1 MALLR
6 GCSVHFFP
14 EAAAGI
20 FCGLLIDFIFEYPN
34 EKRRPKMLKRK
45 VSAILVLILAVI
57 TAFACAFAADT
68 CIRRNRQ
75 MSAPKAKEIGKFR
88 FLNDKSDAEG
98 VSFEVIGVREVGSDV
113 VLDLLW
119 VNNSGNP
126 IEYGKAYELYR
137 LKEENWKEIDTE
149 LFFPDVCYSINSGS
163 VGGISYTIPGHV
175 DMTAGE
181 RYRLQTEFRFQNG
194 DEYSEPL
201 KNLLVFEIVKAAEYI
216 PKESYAYRSEHG
228 FATLCLD
235 PDNKT
240 FSLMLSL
247 LSSYWPHGRYTET
260 DGYIVCKADDETG
273 NTYTFRRENETLVF
287 EAGRSSQ
294 VPVYRYGQTDKTAD
308 SCVPDGAVFRQ
319 GLFGSEADV
328 PSLRIKLKADTEI
341 ENDEFLAAL
350 CSCDWTVPT
359 SDGSGQMIN
368 TNVCGPGIG
377 AEINLPEANISLP
390 AEAAL
395 QFDTQP
401 DTVTVKC
408 LKKGNSIEDICNIDR
423 SDGNYSFSLKNGEY
437 VYRITAEWQNGD
449 RAEYGFAACCSTTA

>member
-1 MALLR
+1 
-6 GCSVHFFP
+6 
-14 EAAAGI
+14 
-20 FCGLLIDFIFEYPN
+20 
-34 EKRRPKMLKRK
+34 MLKRK
-45 VSAILVLILAVI
+45 VSAIVVLILAVI
-57 TAFACAFAADT
+57 TVVACAFAAVTADT
-68 CIRRNRQ
+68 GNRRNRQ
-75 MSAPKAKEIGKFR
+75 MSAPKTKEIGKFR

-98 VSFEVIGVREVGSDV
+98 VSFEVIGVRELGSDV

-126 IEYGKAYELYR
+126 IEYGKAYKLYR

-163 VGGISYTIPGHV
+163 VGEVSYTIPGHV

-181 RYRLQTEFRFQNG
+181 RFRLQTEFRFQYG
-194 DEYSEPL
+194 DECSEPL
-201 KNLLVFEIVKAAEYI
+201 KNLLVFKIVKAAEYI
-216 PKESYAYRSEHG
+216 PKESYTYRSEHD

-240 FSLMLSL
+240 FSLVLSL

-294 VPVYRYGQTDKTAD
+294 VPVYRYGLTDKTAD
-308 SCVPDGAVFRQ
+308 RCVPDGAVFRQ
-319 GLFGSEADV
+319 DSFSSKTDV
-328 PSLRIKLKADTEI
+328 PSLLIRLEADTEI
-341 ENDEFLAAL
+341 ENDEILAAL
-350 CSCDWTVPT
+350 FGCDWTVPI

-368 TNVCGPGIG
+368 TNACGPGIG
-377 AEINLPEANISLP
+377 AEINLPEVSISLP
-390 AEAAL
+390 AEATL

-408 LKKGNSIEDICNIDR
+408 LKKGSSIEDICNIDR
-423 SDGNYSFSLKNGEY
+423 SDGNYTFSLKTGEY

-449 RAEYGFAACCSTTA
+449 RAEYGFAGWGLPTD

>member
-1 MALLR
+1 
-6 GCSVHFFP
+6 
-14 EAAAGI
+14 
-20 FCGLLIDFIFEYPN
+20 
-34 EKRRPKMLKRK
+34 MLKRK

-57 TAFACAFAADT
+57 TVVACAFAAVTADT
-68 CIRRNRQ
+68 GNRRNRQ
-75 MSAPKAKEIGKFR
+75 MSAPKTKEIGKFR

-98 VSFEVIGVREVGSDV
+98 VSFEVIGVRELGSDV

-126 IEYGKAYELYR
+126 IEYGKAYKLYR

-163 VGGISYTIPGHV
+163 VGGVSYTIPGHV

-181 RYRLQTEFRFQNG
+181 RFRLQTEFRFQYG
-194 DEYSEPL
+194 DECSEPL
-201 KNLLVFEIVKAAEYI
+201 KNLLVFKIVKAAEYI
-216 PKESYAYRSEHG
+216 PKESYTYRSEHD

-240 FSLMLSL
+240 FSLVLSL

-294 VPVYRYGQTDKTAD
+294 VPVYRYGLTDKTAD
-308 SCVPDGAVFRQ
+308 RCVPDGAVFRQ
-319 GLFGSEADV
+319 DSFSSKTDV
-328 PSLRIKLKADTEI
+328 PSLCIKIKADAEI
-341 ENDEFLAAL
+341 ENDGFLAAL
-350 CSCDWTVPT
+350 CGCDWTVPI

-368 TNVCGPGIG
+368 TNACGPGIG
-377 AEINLPEANISLP
+377 AEINLPEVSISLP
-390 AEAAL
+390 AEATL

-408 LKKGNSIEDICNIDR
+408 LKKGSSIEDICNIDR
-423 SDGNYSFSLKNGEY
+423 SDGNYTFSLKTGEY

-449 RAEYGFAACCSTTA
+449 RAEYGFAACSSTTA

>member
-1 MALLR
+1 
-6 GCSVHFFP
+6 
-14 EAAAGI
+14 
-20 FCGLLIDFIFEYPN
+20 
-34 EKRRPKMLKRK
+34 MLKRK
-45 VSAILVLILAVI
+45 VSAIVVLILAVI
-57 TAFACAFAADT
+57 TVVACAFAAVTADT
-68 CIRRNRQ
+68 GNRRNRQ
-75 MSAPKAKEIGKFR
+75 MSAPKTKEIGKFR

-98 VSFEVIGVREVGSDV
+98 VSFEVIGVRELGSDV

-126 IEYGKAYELYR
+126 IEYGKAYKLYR

-149 LFFPDVCYSINSGS
+149 LFFPDICLSINSGS
-163 VGGISYTIPGHV
+163 VGEVSYTIPGHV

-181 RYRLQTEFRFQNG
+181 RFRLQTEFRFQYG
-194 DEYSEPL
+194 DECSEPL
-201 KNLLVFEIVKAAEYI
+201 KNLLVFKIVKAAEYI
-216 PKESYAYRSEHG
+216 PKESYTYRSEHD

-240 FSLMLSL
+240 FSLVLSL

-294 VPVYRYGQTDKTAD
+294 VPVYRYGLTDKTAD
-308 SCVPDGAVFRQ
+308 RCVPDGAVFRQ
-319 GLFGSEADV
+319 KSFSSKTDV
-328 PSLRIKLKADTEI
+328 PSLLIRLEADTEI
-341 ENDEFLAAL
+341 ENDEILAAL
-350 CSCDWTVPT
+350 FGCDWTVPI

-368 TNVCGPGIG
+368 TNACGPGIG
-377 AEINLPEANISLP
+377 AEINLPEVSISLP
-390 AEAAL
+390 AEATL

-408 LKKGNSIEDICNIDR
+408 LKKGSSIEDICNIDR
-423 SDGNYSFSLKNGEY
+423 SDGNYTFSLKTGEY

-449 RAEYGFAACCSTTA
+449 RAEYGFAACSSTTA

>member
-1 MALLR
+1 
-6 GCSVHFFP
+6 
-14 EAAAGI
+14 
-20 FCGLLIDFIFEYPN
+20 
-34 EKRRPKMLKRK
+34 MLKRK

-57 TAFACAFAADT
+57 TVVACASAADT

-75 MSAPKAKEIGKFR
+75 MPAPKAKEIGKFR
-88 FLNDKSDAEG
+88 FLNGKSDAEG
-98 VSFEVIGVREVGSDV
+98 VSFEVIGVREVGSDI

-149 LFFPDVCYSINSGS
+149 LFFSDICLSINSGS
-163 VGGISYTIPGHV
+163 VGGVSYTIPGHV

-181 RYRLQTEFRFQNG
+181 RFRLQTEFRFQYG

-201 KNLLVFEIVKAAEYI
+201 KNLLEFEIVKAAEYI
-216 PKESYAYRSEHG
+216 PKESYTYRSEHD

-240 FSLMLSL
+240 FSLVLSL

-273 NTYTFRRENETLVF
+273 NTYIFRRENETLVF

-294 VPVYRYGQTDKTAD
+294 VTVYRYGLTDKTAD
-308 SCVPDGAVFRQ
+308 RCVPDGAVFRQ
-319 GLFGSEADV
+319 DSFSSKTDV
-328 PSLRIKLKADTEI
+328 PSLCIKIKADAEI
-341 ENDEFLAAL
+341 ENDGFLAAL
-350 CSCDWTVPT
+350 CGCDWTVPI

-368 TNVCGPGIG
+368 TNACGPGIG
-377 AEINLPEANISLP
+377 AEINLPEVSISLP
-390 AEAAL
+390 AEATL

-401 DTVTVKC
+401 DTVMVKC
-408 LKKGNSIEDICNIDR
+408 LKKGSSIEDICNIDR
-423 SDGNYSFSLKNGEY
+423 SDGKYSFSLKTGEY

-449 RAEYGFAACCSTTA
+449 RAEYGFAGWGLPTD

>member
-1 MALLR
+1 
-6 GCSVHFFP
+6 
-14 EAAAGI
+14 
-20 FCGLLIDFIFEYPN
+20 
-34 EKRRPKMLKRK
+34 MLKRK
-45 VSAILVLILAVI
+45 VSAIVVLILAVI
-57 TAFACAFAADT
+57 TVVACAFAAVTADT
-68 CIRRNRQ
+68 GNRRNRQ
-75 MSAPKAKEIGKFR
+75 MSAPKTKEIGKFR

-126 IEYGKAYELYR
+126 IEYGKAYKLYR

-163 VGGISYTIPGHV
+163 VGEVSYTIPGHV

-181 RYRLQTEFRFQNG
+181 RFRLQTEFRFQYG
-194 DEYSEPL
+194 DECSEPL
-201 KNLLVFEIVKAAEYI
+201 KNLLVFKIVKAAEYI
-216 PKESYAYRSEHG
+216 PKESYTYRSEHD

-240 FSLMLSL
+240 FSLVLSL

-294 VPVYRYGQTDKTAD
+294 VPVYRYGLTDKTAD
-308 SCVPDGAVFRQ
+308 RCVPDGAVFRQ
-319 GLFGSEADV
+319 DSFSSKTDV
-328 PSLRIKLKADTEI
+328 PSLLIRLEADTEI
-341 ENDEFLAAL
+341 ENDEILAAL
-350 CSCDWTVPT
+350 FGCDWTVPI

-368 TNVCGPGIG
+368 TNACGPGIG
-377 AEINLPEANISLP
+377 AEINLPEVSISLP
-390 AEAAL
+390 AEATL

-408 LKKGNSIEDICNIDR
+408 LKKGSSIEDICNIDR
-423 SDGNYSFSLKNGEY
+423 SDGNYTFSLKTGEY

-449 RAEYGFAACCSTTA
+449 RAEYGFAACSSTTA

>member
-1 MALLR
+1 
-6 GCSVHFFP
+6 
-14 EAAAGI
+14 
-20 FCGLLIDFIFEYPN
+20 
-34 EKRRPKMLKRK
+34 MLKRK
-45 VSAILVLILAVI
+45 VSAIVVLILAVI
-57 TAFACAFAADT
+57 TVVACAFAAVTADT
-68 CIRRNRQ
+68 GNRRNRQ
-75 MSAPKAKEIGKFR
+75 MSAPKTKEIGKFR

-98 VSFEVIGVREVGSDV
+98 VSFEVIGVRELGSDV

-163 VGGISYTIPGHV
+163 VGGVSYTIPGHV

-181 RYRLQTEFRFQNG
+181 RFRLQTEFRFQYG
-194 DEYSEPL
+194 DECSEPL
-201 KNLLVFEIVKAAEYI
+201 KNLLEFEIVKAAEYI
-216 PKESYAYRSEHG
+216 PKESYTYRSEHD

-240 FSLMLSL
+240 FSLVLSL

-273 NTYTFRRENETLVF
+273 NTYIFRRENETLVF

-294 VPVYRYGQTDKTAD
+294 VPVYRYGLTDKTAD
-308 SCVPDGAVFRQ
+308 RCVPDGAVFRQ
-319 GLFGSEADV
+319 GLFSSKTDV
-328 PSLRIKLKADTEI
+328 PSLRIELKADTEI

-350 CSCDWTVPT
+350 CGCDWTVLT

-368 TNVCGPGIG
+368 TNACGPGIG

-390 AEAAL
+390 AEASL

-401 DTVTVKC
+401 DAVTVKC
-408 LKKGNSIEDICNIDR
+408 LKKGNSVEDICNIDR
-423 SDGNYSFSLKNGEY
+423 SDGNYSFGLKNGEY
-437 VYRITAEWQNGD
+437 VYRITAEWQNGN
-449 RAEYGFAACCSTTA
+449 RAEYGFVGRGLPTA

>member
-1 MALLR
+1 
-6 GCSVHFFP
+6 
-14 EAAAGI
+14 
-20 FCGLLIDFIFEYPN
+20 
-34 EKRRPKMLKRK
+34 MLKRK
-45 VSAILVLILAVI
+45 VSAIVVLILAVI
-57 TAFACAFAADT
+57 TVVACAFAAVTADT
-68 CIRRNRQ
+68 GNRRNRQ
-75 MSAPKAKEIGKFR
+75 MSAPKTKEIGKFR

-98 VSFEVIGVREVGSDV
+98 VSFEVIGVREVGSDI

-149 LFFPDVCYSINSGS
+149 LFFPDICLSINSGS
-163 VGGISYTIPGHV
+163 VGGVSYTIPGHV

-181 RYRLQTEFRFQNG
+181 RFRLQTEFRFQYG

-201 KNLLVFEIVKAAEYI
+201 KNLLEFEIVKAAEYI
-216 PKESYAYRSEHG
+216 PKESYTYRSEHD

-240 FSLMLSL
+240 FSLVLSL

-273 NTYTFRRENETLVF
+273 NTYIFRRENETLVF

-294 VPVYRYGQTDKTAD
+294 VPVYRYGLTDKTAD
-308 SCVPDGAVFRQ
+308 RCVPDGAVFRQ
-319 GLFGSEADV
+319 DSFSSKTDV
-328 PSLRIKLKADTEI
+328 PSLCIKIKADAEI
-341 ENDEFLAAL
+341 ENDGFLAAL
-350 CSCDWTVPT
+350 CGCDWTVPI

-368 TNVCGPGIG
+368 TNACGPGIG
-377 AEINLPEANISLP
+377 AEINLPEVSISLP
-390 AEAAL
+390 AEATL

-401 DTVTVKC
+401 DTVMVKC
-408 LKKGNSIEDICNIDR
+408 LKKGSSVEDICNIDR
-423 SDGNYSFSLKNGEY
+423 SDGNYTFSLKTGEY
-437 VYRITAEWQNGD
+437 VYRITAEWQNGN
-449 RAEYGFAACCSTTA
+449 RAEYGFAGWGLPTD

>member
-1 MALLR
+1 
-6 GCSVHFFP
+6 
-14 EAAAGI
+14 
-20 FCGLLIDFIFEYPN
+20 
-34 EKRRPKMLKRK
+34 MLKRK
-45 VSAILVLILAVI
+45 VSAIVVLILAVI
-57 TAFACAFAADT
+57 TVVACAFAAVTADT
-68 CIRRNRQ
+68 GNRRNRQ
-75 MSAPKAKEIGKFR
+75 MSAPKTKEIGKFR

-98 VSFEVIGVREVGSDV
+98 VSFEVIGVRELGSDV

-163 VGGISYTIPGHV
+163 VGGVSYTIPGHV

-181 RYRLQTEFRFQNG
+181 RFRLQTEFRFQYG
-194 DEYSEPL
+194 DECSEPL
-201 KNLLVFEIVKAAEYI
+201 KNLLEFEIVKAAEYI
-216 PKESYAYRSEHG
+216 PKESYTYRSEHD

-240 FSLMLSL
+240 FSLVLSL

-294 VPVYRYGQTDKTAD
+294 VPVYRYGLTDKTAD
-308 SCVPDGAVFRQ
+308 RCVPDGAVFRQ
-319 GLFGSEADV
+319 GLFSSKTDV
-328 PSLRIKLKADTEI
+328 PFLWIKIKADTEI
-341 ENDEFLAAL
+341 ENDEFLAVL
-350 CSCDWTVPT
+350 CGCDWTVPT

-368 TNVCGPGIG
+368 TNACGPGIG
-377 AEINLPEANISLP
+377 EEINLPEANISLP
-390 AEAAL
+390 AEASL

-401 DTVTVKC
+401 DAVTVKC

-437 VYRITAEWQNGD
+437 VYRITAEWQNGN
-449 RAEYGFAACCSTTA
+449 RAEYGFIGRCSTTD

>member
-1 MALLR
+1 
-6 GCSVHFFP
+6 
-14 EAAAGI
+14 
-20 FCGLLIDFIFEYPN
+20 
-34 EKRRPKMLKRK
+34 MLKRK
-45 VSAILVLILAVI
+45 VSAIVVLILAVI
-57 TAFACAFAADT
+57 TVVACAFAAVTADT
-68 CIRRNRQ
+68 GNRRNRQ
-75 MSAPKAKEIGKFR
+75 MSAPKTKEIGKFR

-98 VSFEVIGVREVGSDV
+98 VSFEVIGVREVGSDI

-163 VGGISYTIPGHV
+163 VGGVSYTIPGHV

-181 RYRLQTEFRFQNG
+181 RFRLQTEFRFQYG
-194 DEYSEPL
+194 DECSEPL
-201 KNLLVFEIVKAAEYI
+201 KNLLEFEIVKAAEYI
-216 PKESYAYRSEHG
+216 PKESYTYRSEHD

-240 FSLMLSL
+240 FSLVLSL

-273 NTYTFRRENETLVF
+273 NTYIFRRENETLVF

-294 VPVYRYGQTDKTAD
+294 VPVYRYGLTDKTAD
-308 SCVPDGAVFRQ
+308 RCVPDGAVFRQ
-319 GLFGSEADV
+319 DSFSSKTDV
-328 PSLRIKLKADTEI
+328 PSLCIKIKADAEI
-341 ENDEFLAAL
+341 ENDGFLAAL
-350 CSCDWTVPT
+350 CGCDWTVPI

-368 TNVCGPGIG
+368 TNACGPGIG
-377 AEINLPEANISLP
+377 AEINLPEVSISLP
-390 AEAAL
+390 AEATL

-401 DTVTVKC
+401 DTVMVKC
-408 LKKGNSIEDICNIDR
+408 LKKGSSIEDICNIDR
-423 SDGNYSFSLKNGEY
+423 SDGNYTFSLKTGEN
-437 VYRITAEWQNGD
+437 VYRITAEWQNGN
-449 RAEYGFAACCSTTA
+449 RAEYGFAGWGLPTD